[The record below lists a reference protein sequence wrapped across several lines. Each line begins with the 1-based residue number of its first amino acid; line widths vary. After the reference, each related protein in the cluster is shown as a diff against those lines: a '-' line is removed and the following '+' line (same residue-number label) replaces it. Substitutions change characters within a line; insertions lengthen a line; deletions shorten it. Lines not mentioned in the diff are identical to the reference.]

1 LKNKEL
7 LEEFHALAE
16 KLDIKIMKGKGDFS
30 GGDCVVNEKKVIVI
44 NNIKPIEQ
52 RLNTLASCFKNY
64 DLEGLY
70 IVPALR
76 KYINDANR
84 LELN

>member
-1 LKNKEL
+1 MKNKEL
-7 LEEFHALAE
+7 LEEFHSLAE

-30 GGDCVVNEKKVIVI
+30 GGDCIVNEKKVIVI
-44 NNIKPIEQ
+44 NNVKPIEQ

-84 LELN
+84 LEFN

>member
-1 LKNKEL
+1 LKDKEL
-7 LEEFHALAE
+7 LEEFHSLAE
-16 KLDIKIMKGKGDFS
+16 KLNIKIMKGKGDFS
-30 GGDCVVNEKKVIVI
+30 GGDCIVNEKKVIVI
-44 NNIKPIEQ
+44 NNVKPIEQ

-70 IVPALR
+70 IIPALR